1 MPSETSAC
9 EFDIAIL
16 GGGPV
21 GCALALLLARLSPR
35 PERIV
40 MLQSDA
46 ASRYGHTP
54 EMDPRVLAVNH
65 GSRVLLESL
74 GAWPERCA
82 DIRTIHVS
90 QRGRLGRTLIKHTDF
105 AVPQLGCVVRYGAL
119 IEQLTRAVQAS
130 GVSARHGAS
139 AEIRHQDARGVQ
151 LSQGQDILQS
161 AIVVQADGGSPTE
174 IRRTYQQMALLTRV
188 RASLPRT
195 GWAFERFTREGPLAI
210 LPHPEATDQQSIVWC
225 CAPERAEHLH
235 TLNAADFSLALTQ
248 AFGGRLGS
256 LKVQEKVSLFPLALS
271 VRAAPVNGRVIAI
284 GNAAQTLHPVAGQG
298 LNLGLRDAASLA
310 IALRDWLPVTNQ
322 EPSPALEQFVHMR
335 QPDRQLTTHLTDL
348 MSRVFTSGWPIIEHS
363 AGLALLAMDMIPALR
378 APLARHLLQGLRL

>member
-1 MPSETSAC
+1 MPSNTSAC

-21 GCALALLLARLSPR
+21 GCALALLLARLSPA

-40 MLQSDA
+40 LLQSDS

-54 EMDPRVLAVNH
+54 ESDPRVLAVNH

-90 QRGRLGRTLIKHTDF
+90 QRGRLGRTVIKHTDF
-105 AVPQLGCVVRYGAL
+105 AVPELGCVVRYGGL
-119 IEQLTRAVQAS
+119 IQKLTDAVQAS
-130 GVSARHGAS
+130 GICIRHGTAT
-139 AEIRHQDARGVQ
+139 EIVRQDANGVQ
-151 LSQGQDILQS
+151 LAQGQDTLHA
-161 AIVVQADGGSPTE
+161 AIVVQADGGTSSE
-174 IRRTYQQMALLTRV
+174 IRRTYKQMALLTRA
-188 RASLPRT
+188 RASIPRE
-195 GWAFERFTREGPLAI
+195 GWAFERFTSEGPLAI
-210 LPHPEATDQQSIVWC
+210 LPHPEAVDQQSIVWC
-225 CAPERAEHLH
+225 CTPERAQNLQGLESKE
-235 TLNAADFSLALTQ
+235 FSRALTQ
-248 AFGGRLGS
+248 AFGTRLGA
-256 LKVQEKVSLFPLALS
+256 LEIQEQTSMFPLALS
-271 VRAAPVNGRVIAI
+271 VRSSPVNGRLIAI

-310 IALRDWLPVTNQ
+310 IALRDWLPITNSP
-322 EPSPALEQFVHMR
+322 PSAALAQFMQMR

-348 MSRVFTSGWPIIEHS
+348 MSRVFTSSWPIVEHS
-363 AGLALLAMDMIPALR
+363 AGLALLAMDLIPALR

>member
-1 MPSETSAC
+1 MPSNTSAC

-21 GCALALLLARLSPR
+21 GCALALLLARLSPA

-40 MLQSDA
+40 LLQSDS

-54 EMDPRVLAVNH
+54 ESDPRVLAVNH

-90 QRGRLGRTLIKHTDF
+90 QRGRLGRTVIKHSDF
-105 AVPQLGCVVRYGAL
+105 AVPELGCVVRYGGL
-119 IEQLTRAVQAS
+119 IQKLTDAVHAS
-130 GVSARHGAS
+130 GVCVRHGATTDVV
-139 AEIRHQDARGVQ
+139 RQDANGVQ
-151 LSQGQDILQS
+151 LTQGQDTLHA
-161 AIVVQADGGSPTE
+161 AIVVQADGGTSSE
-174 IRRTYQQMALLTRV
+174 IRRTYKQMALLTRA
-188 RASLPRT
+188 RASLPRQ

-210 LPHPEATDQQSIVWC
+210 LPHPEAPDQQSVVWC
-225 CAPERAEHLH
+225 CTPERAEHLQG
-235 TLNAADFSLALTQ
+235 LEPKKFSQALTQ
-248 AFGGRLGS
+248 AFGTRLGS
-256 LKVQEKVSLFPLALS
+256 LEIQERASMFPLALS
-271 VRAAPVNGRVIAI
+271 VRSSPVNGRLIAI

-310 IALRDWLPVTNQ
+310 IALRDWLPITSQ
-322 EPSPALEQFVHMR
+322 PPSAALAQFMQMR

-348 MSRVFTSGWPIIEHS
+348 MSRVFTSGWPIVEHS
-363 AGLALLAMDMIPALR
+363 AGLALLAMDLIPPLR